1 MDEVSAQHFKAD
13 AVVHFG
19 HSCLSSTMRLP
30 SLLVLD
36 RNPIDV
42 EDFVTKIQT
51 EYSTSDKLL
60 IMYDVEYFH
69 ALGMLIVTYCN
80 PACVKVHILHCNFCL
95 QLLV

>member
-30 SLLVLD
+30 SLLVFD

-42 EDFVTKIQT
+42 EDFVTKLQT
-51 EYSTSDKLL
+51 EYSTADKLL

-69 ALGMLIVTYCN
+69 ALGRL
-80 PACVKVHILHCNFCL
+80 KVLLHIAIMYA
-95 QLLV
+95 